1 MSVELSQAAR
11 GPQKVFTPAEIA
23 ALPIDHRIDGI
34 PNQRRH
40 RNANRPVW
48 EESPSTWGMIGKFLI
63 LTVVVG
69 LVAIPM
75 WGIVVTSL
83 SDAKTVQEAGGLV
96 LFPKGIT
103 FASYAQL
110 LSGGVVAQAAWV
122 SVIVTVTGT
131 VIATVVSALAAYGL
145 SKPGTALHRPIL
157 FLFIITMFFSAGLIP
172 TYLWISSLGL
182 RNSLWALIL
191 PTCISAF
198 NLLIMRNFFMGIDTG
213 IIEAARIDGA
223 SEWKILFS
231 IVMPM
236 SKAVTAVIALF
247 YGVGFWNAFFNAV
260 LYIDDSS
267 KWPLQMVL
275 RQYVLQGQSIPG
287 VDFTVAQG
295 QLNSVSI
302 KMAIMVLA
310 VLPILIVYPF
320 VQKHFT
326 KGVIFGAIKG

>member
-1 MSVELSQAAR
+1 MTATTPPITR
-11 GPQKVFTPAEIA
+11 FTPEEIKD
-23 ALPIDHRIDGI
+23 LPAGHRIEGL
-34 PNQRRH
+34 PHKRRH
-40 RNANRPVW
+40 RNPDKPVW
-48 EESPSTWGMIGKFLI
+48 EETATAWGMTFKALALVIIFS
-63 LTVVVG
+63 
-69 LVAIPM
+69 LVAVPM
-75 WGIVVTSL
+75 WAIVATSL
-83 SDAKTVQEAGGLV
+83 SDARTVQDAGGLV
-96 LFPKGIT
+96 LIPKSFT
-103 FASYAQL
+103 LASYQQL
-110 LSGGVVAQAAWV
+110 LSGGVVARAAWV
-122 SVIVTVTGT
+122 SVIVTVVGT
-131 VIATVVSALAAYGL
+131 VISTVVSALAAYGL

-172 TYLWISSLGL
+172 TYLWISALGL

-191 PTCISAF
+191 PSCISAF

-213 IIEAARIDGA
+213 ILEAARIDGA
-223 SEWKILFS
+223 NEWRILGF

-260 LYIDDSS
+260 LYIDDSA

-287 VDFTVAQG
+287 MNLTVAQG
-295 QLNSVSI
+295 ELNTVSI

-310 VLPILIVYPF
+310 VIPVLVVYPF

>member
-1 MSVELSQAAR
+1 MIVTTQTQFSPEEVKSL
-11 GPQKVFTPAEIA
+11 PA
-23 ALPIDHRIDGI
+23 DHRIEGPADK
-34 PNQRRH
+34 RRH
-40 RNANRPVW
+40 KNPNRPVW
-48 EESPSTWGMIGKFLI
+48 EESPTVLGQTFKTLALI
-63 LTVVVG
+63 VIFAVVAV
-69 LVAIPM
+69 PM
-75 WGIVVTSL
+75 WAIVVTSL
-83 SDAKTVQEAGGLV
+83 SDAKTVQDAGGLV
-96 LFPKGIT
+96 FFPKSFT
-103 FASYAQL
+103 LASYEQL
-110 LSGGVVAQAAWV
+110 LSGGVVAKAAWV
-122 SVIVTVTGT
+122 SVIVTVVGT

-191 PTCISAF
+191 PSCVSAF
-198 NLLIMRNFFMGIDTG
+198 NLLIMRNFFMGIDSG
-213 IIEAARIDGA
+213 ILEAARIDGA
-223 SEWKILFS
+223 SEWKILFT

-287 VDFTVAQG
+287 VNFTVAQG
-295 QLNSVSI
+295 ELNSVSI

-310 VLPILIVYPF
+310 VIPILIVYPF

>member
-1 MSVELSQAAR
+1 
-11 GPQKVFTPAEIA
+11 
-23 ALPIDHRIDGI
+23 
-34 PNQRRH
+34 
-40 RNANRPVW
+40 
-48 EESPSTWGMIGKFLI
+48 MIGKFLI

-247 YGVGFWNAFFNAV
+247 TGWGSGTRSSTRCSTLMTRPSGHCKWCSASMCFKGSLFRE
-260 LYIDDSS
+260 LTSRSLRDS
-267 KWPLQMVL
+267 
-275 RQYVLQGQSIPG
+275 
-287 VDFTVAQG
+287 
-295 QLNSVSI
+295 
-302 KMAIMVLA
+302 
-310 VLPILIVYPF
+310 
-320 VQKHFT
+320 
-326 KGVIFGAIKG
+326 

>member
-1 MSVELSQAAR
+1 MTVTERTEFSPNEV
-11 GPQKVFTPAEIA
+11 KD
-23 ALPIDHRIDGI
+23 LPVGHRITTGTDK
-34 PNQRRH
+34 RRH
-40 RNANRPVW
+40 KNPNRPVW
-48 EESPSTWGMIGKFLI
+48 EEKPTVFGQTAKIIALIFVVAMIA
-63 LTVVVG
+63 V
-69 LVAIPM
+69 PM
-75 WGIVVTSL
+75 WAIVVTSL
-83 SDAKTVQEAGGLV
+83 SDARTVQDAGGLV
-96 LFPKGIT
+96 LLPKSFT
-103 FASYAQL
+103 LASYQQL
-110 LSGGVVAQAAWV
+110 LSGGVVAKAAWI
-122 SVIVTVTGT
+122 SVLVTAAGT

-191 PTCISAF
+191 PSCISAF
-198 NLLIMRNFFMGIDTG
+198 NLLIMRNFFMGIDSG

-223 SEWKILFS
+223 SEWRILGS

-260 LYIDDSS
+260 LYIDDSA

-287 VDFTVAQG
+287 VNFTVAQG
-295 QLNSVSI
+295 ELNSVSI

-310 VLPILIVYPF
+310 VVPILIVYPF